1 MVSDWIFK
9 ANKLSNPSPRVHTNM
24 FTAVSETRLFT
35 MKMVENFPSTGHW
48 TIKWTGSELS
58 VSLAILYDD
67 LTRILMMILV
77 ILMTMMMVMMMM
89 MMMMMMIR
97 KEIFTHFIKSQFS
110 G

>member
-1 MVSDWIFK
+1 
-9 ANKLSNPSPRVHTNM
+9 M

-67 LTRILMMILV
+67 LTRILMMMV
-77 ILMTMMMVMMMM
+77 MMMVMMMA

-97 KEIFTHFIKSQFS
+97 QEIFTHFIKSQFS

>member
-1 MVSDWIFK
+1 MMSDWIFK

-35 MKMVENFPSTGHW
+35 MKMVENFLSTGHW

-67 LTRILMMILV
+67 LTRILMMMAILMMIMV
-77 ILMTMMMVMMMM
+77 ILM
-89 MMMMMMIR
+89 MMI
-97 KEIFTHFIKSQFS
+97 
-110 G
+110 